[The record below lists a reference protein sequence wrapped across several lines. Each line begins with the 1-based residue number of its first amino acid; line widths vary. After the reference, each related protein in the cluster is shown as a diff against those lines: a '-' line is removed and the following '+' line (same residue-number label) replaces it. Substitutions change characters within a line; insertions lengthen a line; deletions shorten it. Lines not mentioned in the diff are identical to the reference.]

1 MFNFILNFIG
11 LQTFSARNKVRRRGP
26 STGNF
31 YFFFILIICHFLIGS
46 HSPGTGVGLGQ
57 ANGGT
62 FANAQGQA
70 QTIPIGPFGGR
81 ITLAESTS
89 LAAGIPGLGG
99 SSH

>member
-1 MFNFILNFIG
+1 VDVAHQLEFLFI
-11 LQTFSARNKVRRRGP
+11 
-26 STGNF
+26 
-31 YFFFILIICHFLIGS
+31 YFDLGS

-70 QTIPIGPFGGR
+70 ETIPIGPFGGR

-89 LAAGIPGLGG
+89 LAAGIPGFGG
-99 SSH
+99 SFHQFKTHIHFI